1 MADVVRVLMSIVD
14 RTDVVEMTVVEISY
28 VCLAL

>member
-1 MADVVRVLMSIVD
+1 MADVVRVLMTIVD

>member
-1 MADVVRVLMSIVD
+1 MADVVRELMTIVD